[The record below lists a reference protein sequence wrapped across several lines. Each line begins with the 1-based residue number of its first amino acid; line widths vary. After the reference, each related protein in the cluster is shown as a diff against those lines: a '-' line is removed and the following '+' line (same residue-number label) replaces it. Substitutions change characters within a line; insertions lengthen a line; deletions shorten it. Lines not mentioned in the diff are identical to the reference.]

1 MIVGGLTAC
10 QFGTNTI
17 IVLMFV
23 ESSLRYVTKTW
34 NGVLLNKKIHILQSQ
49 VYYLWQVVKTPTII
63 SNNRVYYTTVSYRPK
78 NVFMSNACVLLR
90 IQVGGMI

>member
-49 VYYLWQVVKTPTII
+49 VYYL
-63 SNNRVYYTTVSYRPK
+63 
-78 NVFMSNACVLLR
+78 
-90 IQVGGMI
+90 